1 MNNPLEKIN
10 RNTGM
15 TVPDDFFDN
24 FAINMAESLPPT
36 EFESKREAPARP
48 KTLWSKV
55 RTYVYM
61 AAMFAG
67 IWLMMNMFTLFSP
80 VNTQPIDAGS
90 QLLARL
96 TENTTYVDDYTMDQ
110 ISDTDFY
117 DELYQSGFDP
127 TSLKID

>member
-36 EFESKREAPARP
+36 EFEGKREAPVRP
-48 KTLWSKV
+48 KTLWTKV

-80 VNTQPIDAGS
+80 VNTQPVDAGS

-110 ISDTDFY
+110 ISDDDFY

-127 TSLKID
+127 ASFNFD

>member
-36 EFESKREAPARP
+36 EFESKQKAPARP

-96 TENTTYVDDYTMDQ
+96 TENTTYVDDYTVDQ

-127 TSLKID
+127 ASLKID